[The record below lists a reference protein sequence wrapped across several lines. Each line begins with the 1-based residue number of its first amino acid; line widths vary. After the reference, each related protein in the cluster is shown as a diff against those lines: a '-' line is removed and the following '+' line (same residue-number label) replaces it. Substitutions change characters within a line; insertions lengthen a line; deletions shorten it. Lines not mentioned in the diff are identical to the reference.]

1 MSPARSRGLRWAQA
15 VLFTVFIIMP
25 MIEIYVIVKVGQ
37 QIGVLWTVGLLVLSG
52 FVGTWLIRHEGART
66 WRALREALDS
76 GRMPATEIAD
86 GALILV
92 GGTLMVAPG
101 FITDILGI
109 LLIFPLTRPIFRGL
123 LAAAVSR
130 RMLSGVIDVRGPGRP
145 GQDRPGQERQGPGP
159 GPTEGPVVR
168 GEVVHEDD
176 DDR

>member
-1 MSPARSRGLRWAQA
+1 MSRDRRVRWVQA
-15 VLFTVFIIMP
+15 VLFIVFIVLP
-25 MIEIYVIVKVGQ
+25 MIEIYLIVQVGQ

-101 FITDILGI
+101 FITDALGI
-109 LLIFPLTRPIFRGL
+109 LLIFPLTRPIFRRV

-130 RMLSGVIDVRGPGRP
+130 RLLSGAIDVRR
-145 GQDRPGQERQGPGP
+145 PGP
-159 GPTEGPVVR
+159 GPSSGPVVR
-168 GEVVHEDD
+168 GEVIDGDD
-176 DDR
+176 GEAESR

>member
-1 MSPARSRGLRWAQA
+1 MSPARSRGGRWLPA
-15 VLFTVFIIMP
+15 VLFTVFIILP
-25 MIEIYVIVKVGQ
+25 IIEIYVIVQVGQ
-37 QIGVLWTVGLLVLSG
+37 QIGVGWTIGLLVLSG
-52 FVGTWLIRHEGART
+52 FVGTWLIKHEGART

-109 LLIFPLTRPIFRGL
+109 LLIFPLTRPVFRGL

-130 RMLSGVIDVRGPGRP
+130 RLLSGTIQVRRS
-145 GQDRPGQERQGPGP
+145 PGP
-159 GPTEGPVVR
+159 GPTSGPVVR
-168 GEVVHEDD
+168 GEVVDDEDE
-176 DDR
+176 

>member
-1 MSPARSRGLRWAQA
+1 MARRRSALVWL
-15 VLFTVFIIMP
+15 LFALFIVVP
-25 MIEIYVIVKVGQ
+25 LVEIYVIIQVGQ
-37 QIGVLWTVGLLVLSG
+37 AIGPWWTILLLVLDSILG
-52 FVGTWLIRHEGART
+52 SWLIKHEGSRAFQ
-66 WRALREALDS
+66 ALREALDS

-130 RMLSGVIDVRGPGRP
+130 RMLAGVIDVRGAGRP
-145 GQDRPGQERQGPGP
+145 GPDRSGQERQGPGP
-159 GPTEGPVVR
+159 GPAEGPVVR
-168 GEVVHEDD
+168 GEVVHDDD

>member
-1 MSPARSRGLRWAQA
+1 MSPSRSRGFRWAQA
-15 VLFTVFIIMP
+15 VLFTVFVVMP
-25 MIEIYVIVKVGQ
+25 MIEIYVIVQVGQ
-37 QIGVLWTVGLLVLSG
+37 EIGVLWTVALLVLSG
-52 FVGTWLIRHEGART
+52 VVGTWLIRHEGART
-66 WRALREALDS
+66 WQSLREALDS

-109 LLIFPLTRPIFRGL
+109 LLIFPLTRPIFRSL

-130 RMLSGVIDVRGPGRP
+130 RLLSGAIQVRRS
-145 GQDRPGQERQGPGP
+145 PGP
-159 GPTEGPVVR
+159 GPSAGPVVR
-168 GEVVHEDD
+168 GEVVDDD